1 MNHILKTNG
10 NGRAIFNSFPAL
22 FDDLFTKEVEHYHGL
37 PRNGEGRLN
46 NTLPA
51 VNIKETANSFIIEL
65 AVPGMEKE
73 NFNIELKNKTLT
85 ISAKKE
91 DKKEDA
97 STSSATE
104 TKDEAKFIC
113 RQFGYQNFSRSFTL
127 PEETTD
133 SENLSANYNNGILNV
148 VVPKKEK
155 ADSVK
160 QIRIA

>member
-10 NGRAIFNSFPAL
+10 NGRAIFNSFPAM
-22 FDDLFTKEVEHYHGL
+22 FDDFFTKELEHY
-37 PRNGEGRLN
+37 NGRMN

-51 VNIKETANSFIIEL
+51 VNIKENSNSFILEL

-91 DKKEDA
+91 DKKEEKTENDA
-97 STSSATE
+97 SASSE
-104 TKDEAKFIC
+104 KRDDAKFIC

-148 VVPKKEK
+148 VVPKKQK

-160 QIRIA
+160 QIRIG